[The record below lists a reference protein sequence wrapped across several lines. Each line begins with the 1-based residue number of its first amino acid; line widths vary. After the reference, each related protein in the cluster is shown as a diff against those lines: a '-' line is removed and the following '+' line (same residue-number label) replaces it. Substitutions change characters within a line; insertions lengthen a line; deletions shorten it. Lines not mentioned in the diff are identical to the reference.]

1 MKPAGAIA
9 ESISASFNNQQ
20 FNMETGRYIIWQ
32 VSPEMF
38 SLGPVSLRWYGFLF
52 ALGFL
57 IGMLLMQWVFRV
69 EGRSRRDVDRLFQYV
84 VIGALVG
91 ARLGHCLF
99 YDPIYYLTHPID
111 ILKIWEGGLASHG
124 NGIGL
129 FVALYLYARNTPG
142 QTYLWILDR
151 LSIATALAGTFIRL
165 GNLYNSEI
173 LGTPTDLPWAFIFA
187 RVNPVPRHPVQ
198 LYEAVAYACIF
209 FLLLMLYRW
218 QRRAIPPGQLLG
230 IFLSTTFGSR
240 FLLEFLKV
248 RQAAFGHEF
257 FLNVGQL
264 LSIPF
269 ILLGVWMLL
278 RSFRHANR
286 SL

>member
-1 MKPAGAIA
+1 MPAGASA
-9 ESISASFNNQQ
+9 ESISASCNNQL

-38 SLGPVSLRWYGFLF
+38 SLGPVTLRWYGFLF

-57 IGMLLMQWVFRV
+57 IGMLVMRWVFKV
-69 EGRSRRDVDRLFQYV
+69 EGHARHDVDRLFQYV

-99 YDPIYYLTHPID
+99 YDPVYYLTHPID

-165 GNLYNSEI
+165 GNLFNSEI
-173 LGTPTDLPWAFIFA
+173 LGKPAYLPWAFIFA
-187 RVNPVPRHPVQ
+187 RIDPVPRHPVQ
-198 LYEAVAYACIF
+198 LYEAIAYACIF
-209 FLLLMLYRW
+209 FLLLMLYRR
-218 QRRAIPPGQLLG
+218 QRTAIPPGQLLG
-230 IFLSTTFGSR
+230 AFLTTTFGIR
-240 FLLEFLKV
+240 FVLEFLKV
-248 RQAAFGHEF
+248 RQAAFGQEF
-257 FLNVGQL
+257 FLNMGQL

-269 ILLGVWMLL
+269 MLLGGWMLL
-278 RSFRHANR
+278 RSCRHANR
-286 SL
+286 AA

>member
-1 MKPAGAIA
+1 MPAGASA
-9 ESISASFNNQQ
+9 ESISASCNNQL
-20 FNMETGRYIIWQ
+20 FNMENGRYIIWQ

-38 SLGPVSLRWYGFLF
+38 SLGPVTLRWYGFLF

-57 IGMLLMQWVFRV
+57 IGMLVMRWVFKV
-69 EGRSRRDVDRLFQYV
+69 EGRARHDVDRLFQYV

-99 YDPIYYLTHPID
+99 YDPVYYLTHPID

-165 GNLYNSEI
+165 GNLFNSEI
-173 LGTPTDLPWAFIFA
+173 LGKPADLPWAFIFA
-187 RVNPVPRHPVQ
+187 RINPVPRHPVQ
-198 LYEAVAYACIF
+198 LYEAIAYAFIF
-209 FLLLMLYRW
+209 FLLLMLYRR
-218 QRRAIPPGQLLG
+218 QRKAIPPGQLLG
-230 IFLSTTFGSR
+230 VFLTTTFGIR
-240 FLLEFLKV
+240 FVIEFLKI
-248 RQAAFGHEF
+248 RQAAFGQDF
-257 FLNVGQL
+257 FLNMGQL

-269 ILLGVWMLL
+269 MLLGGWMLL
-278 RSFRHANR
+278 RSYRHANR
-286 SL
+286 AA